1 MFSKTPRP
9 THTKPSMISRFS
21 MIPAA
26 AVLLA
31 AFAWQA
37 GANASRPPAQPTAIA
52 TVDIVS
58 IIDKLEERLVR
69 EAELEQSK
77 ASRQAQLD
85 EVIENL
91 KAIQADLEFLEQG
104 TNERKE
110 KIRQAMETQAV
121 VKARGDALNQILS
134 IDRGNVTK
142 EMYGKIT
149 EAISRIADREGYD
162 IVLFDD
168 SLFSVPSDVP
178 FADVYRSI
186 VTKSV
191 IYKHESVDITEQVI
205 TLMNNEYTAP

>member
-1 MFSKTPRP
+1 MLTKTSHPN
-9 THTKPSMISRFS
+9 HNKPSMISRFS

-31 AFAWQA
+31 AVAWQA

-52 TVDIVS
+52 TVDIVN
-58 IIDKLEERLVR
+58 IIDQLEERLVR
-69 EAELEQSK
+69 ETELEQRK
-77 ASRQAQLD
+77 ANRQAQLD

-91 KAIQADLEFLEQG
+91 KVIQADLETLKQG
-104 TNERKE
+104 TNERNE

-134 IDRGNVTK
+134 IDRGNVTS
-142 EMYGKIT
+142 EMYSKIT

-168 SLFSVPSDVP
+168 SLFSVPADVP

-191 IYKHESVDITEQVI
+191 IYKHQSVDITDQVI